1 MTPRIS
7 VKWYLVII
15 VNSRGSIS
23 RVSTINIIWPVVL
36 SEGLFCVEN
45 DV

>member
-1 MTPRIS
+1 MIS

-15 VNSRGSIS
+15 VNSRRSVSG
-23 RVSTINIIWPVVL
+23 VSTINIIWRVVL

-45 DV
+45 DA

>member
-1 MTPRIS
+1 MIS
-7 VKWYLVII
+7 VKWYLVIT
-15 VNSRGSIS
+15 VNSRGLIS
-23 RVSTINIIWPVVL
+23 GVSTINLIWRVVL

>member
-1 MTPRIS
+1 MIS
-7 VKWYLVII
+7 VKCYFVII

-23 RVSTINIIWPVVL
+23 GVSTINLIWRVVL